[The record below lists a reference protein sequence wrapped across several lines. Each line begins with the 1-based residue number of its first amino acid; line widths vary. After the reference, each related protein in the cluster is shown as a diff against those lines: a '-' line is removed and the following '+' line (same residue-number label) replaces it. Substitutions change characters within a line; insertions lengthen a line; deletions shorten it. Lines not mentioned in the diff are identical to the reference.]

1 MPTAAQH
8 LRRPR
13 RLAALAANA
22 LLVAGPA
29 AAFTIDTNVPDLT
42 LRFDTTLR
50 YNLGVRT
57 ERQDRRIMNNST
69 YDESDGKFAR
79 GDLVNNRL
87 DLLSEIDLSYKNSFG
102 GRLSFAGWYDQAYDD
117 HKVTT
122 TVPGFSSSFYNNRY
136 SPEVKRYANGPS
148 GEILD
153 AFAWSNFRLGEV
165 PVNVKL
171 GRHTNYWGEGL
182 LFGSHAISYSQA
194 PTDGSKAVASP
205 GIETKEVFLP
215 LGQLSAR
222 AQVTDALSIAGQWFY
237 EWKPTRLPYGG
248 TFFAPADMLFEGPE
262 RLPVA
267 ANGLAFDRAPSVKP
281 NNTGNWGLSAKYNAE
296 AIESTLGVYYRQ
308 FDDYQPWFSPQTLP
322 ASLQY
327 RLSYPKDVKLFGL
340 SFGRVIGPMSVG
352 AELSTRRGTALNAS
366 AISAVD
372 NEGPRGNTL
381 HAILN
386 GVMLMP
392 KTAFFDT
399 GSIAMEL
406 AYSQLLSVTSHPE
419 LFKGLGYAGCRDS
432 GTPGVPNSGSKDD
445 GCSSKRY
452 LAAAINF
459 TPQYLQILP
468 SWDMDVPISLNY
480 GLKGN
485 AASAGGGSE
494 KALSWSVGVKL
505 TYAQRHEFTLR
516 YADTT
521 ARTRYNAD
529 GSAVIGGNG
538 GFGTTDRGW
547 LVFTYK
553 TGF

>member
-1 MPTAAQH
+1 MPFATQH
-8 LRRPR
+8 VCCPR
-13 RLAALAANA
+13 RVATLAAGALLAA
-22 LLVAGPA
+22 GHA
-29 AAFTIDTNVPDLT
+29 AAFTIDTDVPDLT
-42 LRFDTTLR
+42 ARFDTTVR

-57 ERQDRRIMNNST
+57 ESQDRRIMNNST
-69 YDESDGKFAR
+69 YDESDGKFRA
-79 GDLVNNRL
+79 GDVVTNRL
-87 DLLSEIDLSYKNSFG
+87 DLLSELDLTYRNRFG
-102 GRLSFAGWYDQAYDD
+102 ARLSFSGWYDHAYDD
-117 HKVTT
+117 HSVTT
-122 TVPGFSSSFYNNRY
+122 VVPGFASSYRDNRY
-136 SPEVKRYANGPS
+136 SSEVRRYANGPS

-153 AFAWSNFRLGEV
+153 AFVWSNIRLGEV

-182 LFGSHAISYSQA
+182 LFGAHAISYSQA

-215 LGQLSAR
+215 LAQLSAR
-222 AQVTDALSIAGQWFY
+222 AQVTDALSIAGQWFL

-248 TFFAPADMLFEGPE
+248 TYFAPADMLFEGPD
-262 RLPVA
+262 RLPAA

-281 NNTGNWGLSAKYNAE
+281 KNTGNWGLSAKYNAE
-296 AIESTLGVYYRQ
+296 VIESMLGVYYRQ
-308 FDDYQPWFSPQTLP
+308 FDDYQPWLSPQTLP
-322 ASLQY
+322 GTLQY

-399 GSIAMEL
+399 GSIATEL

-432 GTPGVPNSGSKDD
+432 AAPAIPNSGSKDD
-445 GCSSKRY
+445 GCSSRHY

-459 TPQYLQILP
+459 TPQYLQIFP
-468 SWDMDVPISLNY
+468 SWDLDVPISLNY
-480 GLKGN
+480 GIRGN

-494 KALSWSVGVKL
+494 KALSWSVGAKL
-505 TYAQRHEFTLR
+505 TYGQRHEFTLR

-521 ARTRYNAD
+521 AHTRYNAD

-538 GFGTTDRGW
+538 GVGTTDRGW